1 MTPGSTPPLDVFTR
15 RRIANELDAELL
27 DPDRPVRPGTGEQV
41 FAMLDEFEFDY
52 RGATSVAQLHA
63 LVENRLQAALD
74 FLGGWPG
81 ASYLRRCLA
90 ENGWAPL
97 EMKLRVIGFGRIV
110 ASGPPAGE
118 VPGDDGESER
128 ELVVRNHGRHDEER
142 DGEPPLTKD
151 EVRQRASAEAHER
164 ALRRARERTSE
175 REHER

>member
-1 MTPGSTPPLDVFTR
+1 MTPGSTPPLDAFTR

-52 RGATSVAQLHA
+52 RGATSVTQLHA
-63 LVENRLQAALD
+63 LVEDRLQAALD

-97 EMKLRVIGFGRIV
+97 EMKLRVIGFGRLV
-110 ASGPPAGE
+110 ASGPPASE
-118 VPGDDGESER
+118 VPDDGDSER
-128 ELVVRNHGRHDEER
+128 ELVMRNHGRRHKER
-142 DGEPPLTKD
+142 DGEPLPTKD
-151 EVRQRASAEAHER
+151 QVRQRAAAEAHER
-164 ALRRARERTSE
+164 ALRRARERTNE